1 MSSRAGS
8 DRDWYQQTNKQIKEE
23 KKTTTLFKKKNKE
36 NPVWTAGKLIVYPST
51 LALVKCSNMIFHTLF
66 QKSLKEFLLA
76 SHCFQLPFCSWIK
89 HSLFPFIFTS
99 QLFPQNMNDCRS
111 RLKLL
116 SPSLITG
123 LSFITYT
130 YCTVTSRICCVCV
143 MLAHLLLSVIKFQW
157 EAQSHANDQ
166 RVPAREWSG
175 LSINVLKG
183 THELLEHFFT
193 AVHLLWNN
201 Y

>member
-1 MSSRAGS
+1 
-8 DRDWYQQTNKQIKEE
+8 
-23 KKTTTLFKKKNKE
+23 
-36 NPVWTAGKLIVYPST
+36 
-51 LALVKCSNMIFHTLF
+51 MIFHTPF

-99 QLFPQNMNDCRS
+99 QLFPQTMNDCRS

-116 SPSLITG
+116 SPALITG
-123 LSFITYT
+123 LSFITNT

-157 EAQSHANDQ
+157 EAQSHANDP

-183 THELLEHFFT
+183 THELLEHFF
-193 AVHLLWNN
+193 LLLFTFCETTINAPLSHQYVFTYSLLYYRFDLLYKN
-201 Y
+201 KQTK